1 MSGTIMS
8 GTNMPDPNKI
18 IIFDTTLRDGEQSP
32 GFSMN
37 LKEKVEFAHQLKR
50 LGVDVIEA
58 GFPITSVGDYESVK
72 AIALEVEDPQICGL
86 ARAVEKDIDRCWE
99 AVQHSKNPRIHTFIA
114 TSNVH
119 VERKLRKT
127 PAQVLE
133 MAVKAVKHAKQYL
146 DNVEFS
152 TEDAA
157 RTDRDYICD
166 VIQATIE
173 AGATTINVPDTVGY
187 SNPWEFGSLIEHIF
201 AKVTNVHDA
210 IISVHCHNDMGL
222 AVANSLAAVKQ
233 GARQVECTINGIG
246 ERAGNTSLEEFVMNL
261 VVRKE
266 YFGVH
271 TGIVTEQI
279 YPSSRML
286 TQFTGIHVQPNKAI
300 VGANAFAHEAGIHQD
315 GMLKDRETYEIMTP
329 QSVGWVGESMVLGKH
344 SGRHALAERLGEL
357 GFHLQDDAVNT
368 VYDKFKELA
377 DRKKAVYD
385 TDLIALVDQ
394 HARDKEITR
403 FKLAGLKITTGADEQ
418 AQAKVK
424 IDDNGTILEE
434 TGTGDGA
441 LDAAFSVI
449 KRLTG
454 TEDCRL
460 TDYRV
465 DAISTGTDAQG
476 AAHVVLIRD
485 GIKGVG
491 RGTDTDVVRASVKA
505 FLNAVNH
512 LISSAPKE
520 KTDTV

>member
-1 MSGTIMS
+1 MS
-8 GTNMPDPNKI
+8 DQNKI

-37 LKEKVEFAHQLKR
+37 LKEKMEFAHQLKR

-58 GFPITSVGDYESVK
+58 GFPITSIGDYESVK
-72 AIALEVEDPQICGL
+72 AIAQEVEGPQICGL

-119 VERKLRKT
+119 VEKKLKKT
-127 PAQVLE
+127 PAEVLA
-133 MAVKAVKHAKQYL
+133 MAVKAVKHAKQYT

-166 VIQATIE
+166 VIEATIE
-173 AGATTINVPDTVGY
+173 AGAKTINVPDTVGY

-201 AKVTNVHDA
+201 KTVPNVNDA

-222 AVANSLAAVKQ
+222 AVANSLAAVRQ
-233 GARQVECTINGIG
+233 GARQVECTVNGIG

-266 YFGVH
+266 QFGVD
-271 TGIVTEQI
+271 TSIVTEQI
-279 YPSSRML
+279 YPSSRLL

-315 GMLKDRETYEIMTP
+315 GVLKHRETYEIMTP

-344 SGRHALAERLGEL
+344 SGRHALADRLKEL
-357 GFHLQDDAVNT
+357 GFSLQDDAIQT
-368 VYDKFKELA
+368 VYDQFKELC

-394 HARDKEITR
+394 HARDKEVTR
-403 FKLAGLKITTGADEQ
+403 YKLKSFKITTGADEQ
-418 AQAKVK
+418 AMAHIT
-424 IDDNGTILEE
+424 IDDNGALKEDS
-434 TGTGDGA
+434 GSGDGA
-441 LDAAFSVI
+441 LDAAFSLI
-449 KRLTG
+449 KKLTG
-454 TEDCRL
+454 TDDCRL
-460 TDYRV
+460 VDYRV

-476 AAHVVLIRD
+476 SAHVVLKRN
-485 GIKGVG
+485 GCKGVG

-512 LISSAPKE
+512 LISSEPKE
-520 KTDTV
+520 STDTV